1 MNTAHWNHFNGIFK
15 CSNCEYGFEHEG
27 YVHFFHYC
35 PCCGAEITGVQDED
49 ESVSEAIPKDFKM
62 KLKKKIHAIFRMYD
76 MDRGETNAKRQE
88 HLLKYCLTDIHKH
101 TDLIKELSDDKHL
114 TVYVIQSMIYLIE

>member
-1 MNTAHWNHFNGIFK
+1 MIAHWNHFNGIFK
-15 CSNCEYGFEHEG
+15 CSNCGYGFEHEG
-27 YVHFFHYC
+27 YVELFNYC

-49 ESVSEAIPKDFKM
+49 ESVSEAIPEDFKM
-62 KLKKKIHAIFRMYD
+62 KLKEKIHAIFRMYD

-114 TVYVIQSMIYLIE
+114 TVYVIQSMIYLIA

>member
-1 MNTAHWNHFNGIFK
+1 MIAHWNHFNGIFK
-15 CSNCEYGFEHEG
+15 CSNCE
-27 YVHFFHYC
+27 V
-35 PCCGAEITGVQDED
+35 TGVQDED
-49 ESVSEAIPKDFKM
+49 ESVSEAIPEDFKM

>member
-35 PCCGAEITGVQDED
+35 PCCGAEITGVQDE
-49 ESVSEAIPKDFKM
+49 E
-62 KLKKKIHAIFRMYD
+62 IHAIFRMYD

>member
-49 ESVSEAIPKDFKM
+49 ESVSEAIPEDFKM
-62 KLKKKIHAIFRMYD
+62 KLKEKIHAIFRMYD
-76 MDRGETNAKRQE
+76 MDRGETNNP
-88 HLLKYCLTDIHKH
+88 
-101 TDLIKELSDDKHL
+101 
-114 TVYVIQSMIYLIE
+114 V

>member
-1 MNTAHWNHFNGIFK
+1 MIAHWNHFNGIFK
-15 CSNCEYGFEHEG
+15 CSNCGYGFEHEG
-27 YVHFFHYC
+27 YVEFFNYC

-49 ESVSEAIPKDFKM
+49 ESVSEAIPEDFKM
-62 KLKKKIHAIFRMYD
+62 KLKEKIHAIFRMYD

-114 TVYVIQSMIYLIE
+114 TVYVIQSMIYLIA

>member
-49 ESVSEAIPKDFKM
+49 ESVSEAIPEDFKM

-114 TVYVIQSMIYLIE
+114 TVYVIN

>member
-1 MNTAHWNHFNGIFK
+1 MIAHWNHFNGIFK

-35 PCCGAEITGVQDED
+35 PCCGAEVTGVQDED
-49 ESVSEAIPKDFKM
+49 ESVSEAIPEDFKM

-76 MDRGETNAKRQE
+76 MDRGETN
-88 HLLKYCLTDIHKH
+88 IHKH